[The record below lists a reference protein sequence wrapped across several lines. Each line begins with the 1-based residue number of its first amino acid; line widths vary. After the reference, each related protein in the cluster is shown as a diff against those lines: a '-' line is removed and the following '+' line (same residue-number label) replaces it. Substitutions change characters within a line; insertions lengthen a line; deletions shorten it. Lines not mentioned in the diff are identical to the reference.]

1 MVSASDTYCYRLCR
15 FAREKHAKEGELADG
30 KFSLTAHTAMGEKEY
45 EYFFDPDDMK
55 YYLKAD
61 HSDEGTAITIENG
74 VITEQTKDHLMVYEL
89 TDELI

>member
-1 MVSASDTYCYRLCR
+1 
-15 FAREKHAKEGELADG
+15 
-30 KFSLTAHTAMGEKEY
+30 MGEKEY

-55 YYLKAD
+55 YYLKAA

-89 TDELI
+89 TDGLI